1 MKKYNFPINVYEDQ
15 DENSIRTIPT
25 GEKKHLGQKNIIM
38 YKCLICNCFTQVW
51 DDNWS
56 DEKKAEVKSEVDKH
70 HNIHIIPD
78 E

>member
-38 YKCLICNCFTQVW
+38 YKLFYLF
-51 DDNWS
+51 
-56 DEKKAEVKSEVDKH
+56 
-70 HNIHIIPD
+70 
-78 E
+78 